1 METNRSQGDK
11 QKKSRFN
18 INQKTKQKPL
28 KSMEKNK
35 KSGLKRDKQSLFD
48 YEKFLRSHK
57 YLIKMLKKDQ
67 KNYKI
72 QQIILIK
79 IIQFVKLKL
88 VYLVI
93 LACTT
98 NFYIFL
104 KIKKMVQ

>member
-1 METNRSQGDK
+1 
-11 QKKSRFN
+11 
-18 INQKTKQKPL
+18 
-28 KSMEKNK
+28 
-35 KSGLKRDKQSLFD
+35 
-48 YEKFLRSHK
+48 
-57 YLIKMLKKDQ
+57 MLKKDQ